1 MLYLLLLSS
10 LLLNNDFSFEEQ
22 TPITLY
28 NVITPNND
36 GHNDVLAFD
45 VDPSTQTIELM
56 VVDQWGQKVYESKS
70 YQNDWG
76 GTKSNGQAL
85 AAGIY
90 KYYLKIGEDKF
101 QSPLNI
107 IYN

>member
-1 MLYLLLLSS
+1 L
-10 LLLNNDFSFEEQ
+10 FSVDVSCIDQ
-22 TPITLY
+22 GSINLY

-36 GHNDVLAFD
+36 GHNDVLTFD
-45 VDPSTQTIELM
+45 IDISVNTVEIL
-56 VVDQWGQKVYESKS
+56 VVDQWGQKVFESAN
-70 YQNDWG
+70 YQNDWA

-90 KYYLKIGEDKF
+90 KYYLKIGEDKY